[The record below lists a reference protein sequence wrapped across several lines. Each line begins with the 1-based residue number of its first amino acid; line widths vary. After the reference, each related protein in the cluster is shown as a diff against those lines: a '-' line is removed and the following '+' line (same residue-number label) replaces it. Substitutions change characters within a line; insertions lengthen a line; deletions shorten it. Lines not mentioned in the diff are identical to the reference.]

1 MSRGHQDRDD
11 GGQDANGGGAEQHR
25 LDFYRGF
32 SDGCAGEPSGSV
44 RLDVT
49 GAYQHHQLDHLVH
62 LVVHLDQADFGDAT
76 GMEALTTEDR
86 WLLPPLYFF
95 QLHCQLA
102 LGLISSRHV
111 VRGCV

>member
-1 MSRGHQDRDD
+1 MLMEEVLSNIGWTSTAVFQTCMLPNRP
-11 GGQDANGGGAEQHR
+11 AI
-25 LDFYRGF
+25 
-32 SDGCAGEPSGSV
+32 CGST
-44 RLDVT
+44 LT
-49 GAYQHHQLDHLVH
+49 GALWHHPHDHLVH

-102 LGLISSRHV
+102 LGLFSSRHV
-111 VRGCV
+111 VRRCV